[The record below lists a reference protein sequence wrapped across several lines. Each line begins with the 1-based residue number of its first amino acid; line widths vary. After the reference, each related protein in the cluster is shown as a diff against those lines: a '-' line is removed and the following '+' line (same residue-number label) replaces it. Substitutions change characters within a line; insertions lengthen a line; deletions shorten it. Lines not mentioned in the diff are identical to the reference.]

1 VELVEPDPL
10 PDDEGVEVDG
20 VDGVVD
26 ELDELDPESD
36 DDEDDDSDLVDDD
49 DGVVELDEPRLSVL

>member
-10 PDDEGVEVDG
+10 PDDEGVDVDG

-26 ELDELDPESD
+26 ELDPESD
-36 DDEDDDSDLVDDD
+36 DDEDADSDLVDDD